1 MKLFLKTKD
10 YSVSNEEFDLLYDS
24 ELDMLVTQPQPED
37 LFRYYE
43 SEAYISHTDAKT
55 SVVDKLYQLVKRFN
69 LGRKIQIAENQ
80 NIRSKSLLDFGA
92 GTGDFLATAK
102 ERGFEVYGVEPNQK
116 ARDRAKQK
124 GIELSESLSNLKGS
138 KYGVITL
145 WHVLEHLPNLDG
157 QLEELKELLE
167 EDGLLVV
174 AVPNYKSFDAKHY
187 KSHWAAYDAP
197 RHLWHFSRTSI
208 SKLFER
214 HQMEVIQTHPMI
226 FDSFYVSLLSEK
238 YKGNKFYFFKAFAI
252 GLWSNMSA
260 WFSKEYSSVIY
271 LIKKRQ

>member
-24 ELDMLVTQPQPED
+24 ELNMLVTQPQPED

-69 LGRKIQIAENQ
+69 LGKKIQIAENQ
-80 NIRSKSLLDFGA
+80 NVRSKNLLDFGA

-102 ERGFEVYGVEPNQK
+102 ERGFEVYGAEPNQK

-124 GIELSESLSNLKGS
+124 GIVLSESLSNLKGS

-145 WHVLEHLPNLDG
+145 WHVLEHLPNLEG
-157 QLEELKELLE
+157 QLKELKELLE

-187 KSHWAAYDAP
+187 KSHWAAYDVP

>member
-10 YSVSNEEFDLLYDS
+10 YSVSNEEFDLLYDA

-69 LGRKIQIAENQ
+69 LGKKIQIAENQ
-80 NIRSKSLLDFGA
+80 NVRSKNLLDFGA

-102 ERGFEVYGVEPNQK
+102 ERGFEVYGVEPNPK

-124 GIELSESLSNLKGS
+124 GIELSESLSNFKGS

-157 QLEELKELLE
+157 QLKELKELLE

-187 KSHWAAYDAP
+187 KSHWAAYDVP

-271 LIKKRQ
+271 LIKRRQ